1 MSKFTYKDITLEIV
15 ERSITISGYHKII
28 LKAPNNSLVNLISK
42 KSIRI
47 AQIEKSIEDNYEQ
60 VQRLIA

>member
-1 MSKFTYKDITLEIV
+1 MNTFTYKDITLEII

-28 LKAPNNSLVNLISK
+28 LKSANGSLVNLISK

-47 AQIEKSIEDNYEQ
+47 NQIEKSIEDNYKQ

>member
-15 ERSITISGYHKII
+15 ERSITIGGYHKII
-28 LKAPNNSLVNLISK
+28 LKAQNDSLVNLISK

-47 AQIEKSIEDNYEQ
+47 NQIEKNIEDNYKQ
-60 VQRLIA
+60 VKRLIA